1 MCNAFIW
8 QQAYKGINGT
18 LTQPCTCHM
27 KALKGSAEINLG
39 NEWDTKD
46 WMEPTHR
53 INTWLK
59 LLYWIQDIDGESH
72 EPAVSPDWNNNEIL
86 FFPRVFFFPPLLSLA
101 RGYFKWDFHSANRLA
116 ERRVFH
122 GHPSL
127 HTPLISSHWLP
138 MRFVN
143 LLWQW
148 LDAALSQWGKSNCCI
163 HLPLLRGFFCCRL
176 SVWVVISDVM
186 VSQWWAHNVT

>member
-1 MCNAFIW
+1 MRNAFIW
-8 QQAYKGINGT
+8 QQAYKAINGT

-27 KALKGSAEINLG
+27 KALKVSAEINLG

-59 LLYWIQDIDGESH
+59 LLYWIQDRDGESH
-72 EPAVSPDWNNNEIL
+72 KPAVSPDWNNNEIF
-86 FFPRVFFFPPLLSLA
+86 FFPWVGFFLPPLLSLA

-127 HTPLISSHWLP
+127 HTPLLSSHWLP
-138 MRFVN
+138 MRFVKPALAAVGRCSQPMRKEQ
-143 LLWQW
+143 LLHPFTPP
-148 LDAALSQWGKSNCCI
+148 AG
-163 HLPLLRGFFCCRL
+163 LLLLQTLGLGCDLRHYG
-176 SVWVVISDVM
+176 
-186 VSQWWAHNVT
+186 VTMMGT